1 VTSAH
6 PSATEFEP
14 PVDTPYLGKLF
25 GIRSG
30 RVEITVGMEG
40 SPPRVMLIVESG
52 AGVLAW
58 ALDPEQSI
66 EVGDALKSAGARA
79 LQRR

>member
-1 VTSAH
+1 MTQTH
-6 PSATEFEP
+6 PSATQFEP
-14 PVDTPYLGKLF
+14 PIEVPFLGKLF
-25 GIRSG
+25 GIKSG
-30 RVEITVGMEG
+30 RVEITIGMEG

-52 AGVLAW
+52 SGVQAW
-58 ALDPEQSI
+58 SLEPEYSI